1 MVQKNDKSFVLNEQL
16 ARDVSVAVSETLDKT
31 FSLQV
36 RPGRYEVGQGSVK
49 LNGDVSG
56 IVGLIQDKLEGTLTL
71 CFTSDSVRK
80 LIPRLLGDQIDIT
93 PAIITDAV
101 GELTNMVFG
110 QIKTQLNERGHHLR
124 FGMPSV
130 VQGSGHFINH
140 LHEGQ
145 FMVIPFEMD
154 DSAFQVH
161 VAIHRSL

>member
-1 MVQKNDKSFVLNEQL
+1 MEPKKEKSIVLNEQF
-16 ARDVSVAVSETLDKT
+16 ARDVSKAVTDTLDIT
-31 FSLQV
+31 FGLQV
-36 RPGRYEVGQGSVK
+36 RVGRYNVGEGAVK

-80 LIPRLLGDQIDIT
+80 LIPRLLGDTVQIT
-93 PAIITDAV
+93 PEVVSDAV

-110 QIKTQLNERGHHLR
+110 QIKTELNERGHHLR

-145 FMVIPFEMD
+145 YMVIPFEMEN
-154 DSAFQVH
+154 SAFQVH
-161 VAIHRSL
+161 VAIHKTI